1 MIYYQF
7 KYYISL
13 CMIYDYYDSLKSTK
27 HNNGVYIELIS
38 QLNSSLQILTI
49 LIIGKFNFQSYNR
62 YDL

>member
-1 MIYYQF
+1 
-7 KYYISL
+7 
-13 CMIYDYYDSLKSTK
+13 MIYDYYDSLKSTK